1 VKKNQGKIFFGLI
14 FFTII
19 IVSYFLDI
27 NKIITFE
34 KIKDIYQDLQI
45 LINQNYYFYFF
56 IFFILYVVVTAFA
69 LPISLLKTLL
79 AGALFGFW
87 PGLILVSFASSIG
100 STFCFLFSRYALR
113 AYIQKKFS
121 NYLEKINKGIETDG
135 WLYLLFLRL
144 SPIFP
149 FFIIN
154 LVFGLTK
161 MKTLEF
167 YIVSQIGMFIATAI
181 FVNAGVQIANIN
193 SLEEILGF
201 KIIASLTL
209 IGIFP
214 LLIKYIYNMIKNE
227 RTNKKIYQN
236 GMRYN

>member
-1 VKKNQGKIFFGLI
+1 MKKNQGKIFFGLI

-45 LINQNYYFYFF
+45 FINQNYYFYFF

-227 RTNKKIYQN
+227 RAN
-236 GMRYN
+236 

>member
-1 VKKNQGKIFFGLI
+1 MKKNRGKIFFGLV

-19 IVSYFLDI
+19 IVGYIFDFNKILSFDAIKDTYQDIQKLI
-27 NKIITFE
+27 NKN
-34 KIKDIYQDLQI
+34 YI
-45 LINQNYYFYFF
+45 LYYSV
-56 IFFILYVVVTAFA
+56 FFILYIVVTAFA
-69 LPISLLKTLL
+69 LPISLIKTLL

-113 AYIQKKFS
+113 AYIQKRFS

-167 YIVSQIGMFIATAI
+167 YVVSQIGMFIATAI
-181 FVNAGVQIANIN
+181 FVNAGVQISNLN
-193 SLEEILGF
+193 SLEEILSF
-201 KIIASLTL
+201 KIVASLTV
-209 IGIFP
+209 IGLFP
-214 LLIKYIYNMIKNE
+214 LLVKYIYKMIK
-227 RTNKKIYQN
+227 K
-236 GMRYN
+236 

>member
-1 VKKNQGKIFFGLI
+1 MKKNRGKIFFGLV

-19 IVSYFLDI
+19 IVGYIFDF
-27 NKIITFE
+27 NKILSFDV
-34 KIKDIYQDLQI
+34 IKATYQDIQI
-45 LINQNYYFYFF
+45 LINKNYILYYSA
-56 IFFILYVVVTAFA
+56 FFILYIVVTAFA
-69 LPISLLKTLL
+69 LPISLIKTLL

-113 AYIQKKFS
+113 AYIQKRFS

-167 YIVSQIGMFIATAI
+167 YVVSQIGMFIATAI
-181 FVNAGVQIANIN
+181 FVNAGVQISNLN
-193 SLEEILGF
+193 SLEEILSF
-201 KIIASLTL
+201 KIVASLTV
-209 IGIFP
+209 IGLFP
-214 LLIKYIYNMIKNE
+214 LLVKYIYKMIK
-227 RTNKKIYQN
+227 K
-236 GMRYN
+236 

>member
-1 VKKNQGKIFFGLI
+1 MKKNRGKIFFGLV
-14 FFTII
+14 FFLI
-19 IVSYFLDI
+19 IVIGYLFDL
-27 NKIITFE
+27 NKILSFSI
-34 KIKDIYQDLQI
+34 IKDTYQDLQVLVSKNYI
-45 LINQNYYFYFF
+45 LNFV
-56 IFFILYVVVTAFA
+56 IFFILYVIVTAFA

-113 AYIQKKFS
+113 NYIQAEFS
-121 NYLEKINKGIETDG
+121 KYLEKVNKGIETDG

-161 MKTLEF
+161 MRALEF
-167 YIVSQIGMFIATAI
+167 YLVSQVGMFIGTAI
-181 FVNAGVQIANIN
+181 FVNAGVQIGSLN
-193 SLEEILGF
+193 SIEEILTL
-201 KIIASLTL
+201 KVIMSLTL
-209 IGIFP
+209 IGVFP
-214 LLIKYIYNMIKNE
+214 LLLKLIYKSF
-227 RTNKKIYQN
+227 KK
-236 GMRYN
+236 

>member
-1 VKKNQGKIFFGLI
+1 MKKNRGKIFFGLV
-14 FFTII
+14 FFLII
-19 IVSYFLDI
+19 ITGYLIDLDKVLSFSMIKNTYQDIQTLVNKNYTFYFLI
-27 NKIITFE
+27 
-34 KIKDIYQDLQI
+34 
-45 LINQNYYFYFF
+45 FF
-56 IFFILYVVVTAFA
+56 IFYVIVTAFA

-113 AYIQKKFS
+113 NYTQVKFGK
-121 NYLEKINKGIETDG
+121 YLEKVNKGVEQDG

-161 MKTLEF
+161 MRALEF
-167 YIVSQIGMFIATAI
+167 YLVSQVGMFIGTAI
-181 FVNAGVQIANIN
+181 FVNAGVQIGNLN
-193 SLEEILGF
+193 SIEEILTL
-201 KIIASLTL
+201 KVIMSLTL

-214 LLIKYIYNMIKNE
+214 LLIKFIY
-227 RTNKKIYQN
+227 KKLKK
-236 GMRYN
+236 

>member
-113 AYIQKKFS
+113 AYVQKKFS

-193 SLEEILGF
+193 SLEEILSF

-227 RTNKKIYQN
+227 RAN
-236 GMRYN
+236 

>member
-193 SLEEILGF
+193 SLEEILSF
-201 KIIASLTL
+201 KIVASLTL

-227 RTNKKIYQN
+227 RAN
-236 GMRYN
+236 

>member
-1 VKKNQGKIFFGLI
+1 MKKNKGKIFFGLV
-14 FFTII
+14 FFLII
-19 IVSYFLDI
+19 IIGYYIDLSEILSFSI
-27 NKIITFE
+27 
-34 KIKDIYQDLQI
+34 IKDTYQDIQLLVNKNYTLYFI
-45 LINQNYYFYFF
+45 LFF
-56 IFFILYVVVTAFA
+56 IIYVVVTAFA

-113 AYIQKKFS
+113 NYIQVRFHK
-121 NYLEKINKGIETDG
+121 YLEKINKGIETDG
-135 WLYLLFLRL
+135 RLYLLFLRL

-161 MKTLEF
+161 MRALEF
-167 YIVSQIGMFIATAI
+167 YLVSQIGMFIGTAI
-181 FVNAGVQIANIN
+181 FVNAGVQIGGLN
-193 SLEEILGF
+193 SIEEILTL
-201 KIIASLTL
+201 KVIMSLTL

-214 LLIKYIYNMIKNE
+214 LFIKSIYK
-227 RTNKKIYQN
+227 RFKK
-236 GMRYN
+236 

>member
-1 VKKNQGKIFFGLI
+1 MKKNRGKIFFGLV
-14 FFTII
+14 FFLILII
-19 IVSYFLDI
+19 GYFIDLSEI
-27 NKIITFE
+27 LSFSIIKNT
-34 KIKDIYQDLQI
+34 YQDIQL
-45 LINQNYYFYFF
+45 LVNKNYTLYFVLFF
-56 IFFILYVVVTAFA
+56 IIYVVVTAFA

-113 AYIQKKFS
+113 NYTQVRFHK
-121 NYLEKINKGIETDG
+121 YLEKINKGIETDG

-161 MKTLEF
+161 MRALEF
-167 YIVSQIGMFIATAI
+167 YLVSQIGMLIGTAI
-181 FVNAGVQIANIN
+181 FVNAGVQIGGLN
-193 SLEEILGF
+193 SIEEILTV
-201 KIIASLTL
+201 KVIISLTL

-214 LLIKYIYNMIKNE
+214 LLIKSIYK
-227 RTNKKIYQN
+227 RFKK
-236 GMRYN
+236 

>member
-1 VKKNQGKIFFGLI
+1 MKKNRGKIFFGLV

-19 IVSYFLDI
+19 IVGYIFDF
-27 NKIITFE
+27 NKILSFDT
-34 KIKDIYQDLQI
+34 IKATYQDIQI
-45 LINQNYYFYFF
+45 LINKNYILYYSA
-56 IFFILYVVVTAFA
+56 FFILYIVVTAFA
-69 LPISLLKTLL
+69 LPISLIKTLL

-113 AYIQKKFS
+113 AYIQKRFS

-167 YIVSQIGMFIATAI
+167 YLVSQIGMFIATAI
-181 FVNAGVQIANIN
+181 FVNAGVQISNLN
-193 SLEEILGF
+193 SLEEILSF
-201 KIIASLTL
+201 KIVASLTV
-209 IGIFP
+209 IGLFP
-214 LLIKYIYNMIKNE
+214 LLVKYIYKMIK
-227 RTNKKIYQN
+227 K
-236 GMRYN
+236 

>member
-1 VKKNQGKIFFGLI
+1 MKKNQGKIFFGLI

-113 AYIQKKFS
+113 AYVQKKFS

-193 SLEEILGF
+193 SLEEILSF

-227 RTNKKIYQN
+227 RTN
-236 GMRYN
+236 

>member
-1 VKKNQGKIFFGLI
+1 VKKNQGRIFFGLI

-227 RTNKKIYQN
+227 RAN
-236 GMRYN
+236 

>member
-1 VKKNQGKIFFGLI
+1 MKKNRGKIFFGVV
-14 FFTII
+14 FFLII
-19 IVSYFLDI
+19 IIGYLIDLDKVLSFSMIKNTYQDIQTLVNKNYTIYFL
-27 NKIITFE
+27 
-34 KIKDIYQDLQI
+34 
-45 LINQNYYFYFF
+45 
-56 IFFILYVVVTAFA
+56 IFFILYVIVTAFA

-113 AYIQKKFS
+113 NYTQVKFGK
-121 NYLEKINKGIETDG
+121 YLEKVNKGVEQDG

-161 MKTLEF
+161 MRAIEF
-167 YIVSQIGMFIATAI
+167 YLVSQVGMFVGTAI
-181 FVNAGVQIANIN
+181 FVNAGVQIGNLN
-193 SLEEILGF
+193 SIEEILTL
-201 KIIASLTL
+201 KVIMSLTL

-214 LLIKYIYNMIKNE
+214 LLIKFIY
-227 RTNKKIYQN
+227 KKLKK
-236 GMRYN
+236 

>member
-1 VKKNQGKIFFGLI
+1 VKKSQGKIFFGLI

-214 LLIKYIYNMIKNE
+214 LLIKYIYNIIKNE
-227 RTNKKIYQN
+227 RAN
-236 GMRYN
+236 

>member
-1 VKKNQGKIFFGLI
+1 MKKNRGKIFFGLV

-19 IVSYFLDI
+19 IVGYIFDF
-27 NKIITFE
+27 NKILSFDV
-34 KIKDIYQDLQI
+34 IKATYQDIQI
-45 LINQNYYFYFF
+45 LINKNYILYYSV
-56 IFFILYVVVTAFA
+56 FFILYIVVTAFA
-69 LPISLLKTLL
+69 LPISLIKTLL

-113 AYIQKKFS
+113 AYIQKRFS

-135 WLYLLFLRL
+135 RLYLLFLRL

-167 YIVSQIGMFIATAI
+167 YVVSQIGMFIATAI
-181 FVNAGVQIANIN
+181 FVNAGVQISNLN
-193 SLEEILGF
+193 SLEEILSF
-201 KIIASLTL
+201 KIVASLTV
-209 IGIFP
+209 IGLFP
-214 LLIKYIYNMIKNE
+214 LLVKYIYKMIK
-227 RTNKKIYQN
+227 K
-236 GMRYN
+236 

>member
-1 VKKNQGKIFFGLI
+1 MKKNRGKIFFGLV

-19 IVSYFLDI
+19 IVGYIFDF
-27 NKIITFE
+27 NKILSFDT
-34 KIKDIYQDLQI
+34 IKATYQDIQI
-45 LINQNYYFYFF
+45 LINKSYILYYSA
-56 IFFILYVVVTAFA
+56 FFILYIVVTAFA
-69 LPISLLKTLL
+69 LPISLIKTLL

-113 AYIQKKFS
+113 AYIQKRFS

-167 YIVSQIGMFIATAI
+167 YVVSQIGMFIATAI
-181 FVNAGVQIANIN
+181 FVNAGVQISNLN
-193 SLEEILGF
+193 SLEEILSL
-201 KIIASLTL
+201 KIVASLTVIVL
-209 IGIFP
+209 FP
-214 LLIKYIYNMIKNE
+214 LLVKYIYKMIK
-227 RTNKKIYQN
+227 K
-236 GMRYN
+236 

>member
-1 VKKNQGKIFFGLI
+1 MKKNKGKIFFGLVFFLIIVTGYLFDLNEILSFSIIKDTYQDFQVLVSKNYVFYFVI
-14 FFTII
+14 FFT
-19 IVSYFLDI
+19 
-27 NKIITFE
+27 
-34 KIKDIYQDLQI
+34 
-45 LINQNYYFYFF
+45 
-56 IFFILYVVVTAFA
+56 LYVIVTAFA

-113 AYIQKKFS
+113 NYTQAKFS
-121 NYLEKINKGIETDG
+121 KYLEKVNKGIETDG

-161 MKTLEF
+161 MRALEF
-167 YIVSQIGMFIATAI
+167 YLVSQVGMFIGTAI
-181 FVNAGVQIANIN
+181 FVNAGVQIGDLN
-193 SLEEILGF
+193 SIEEILTL
-201 KIIASLTL
+201 KVIMSLTL
-209 IGIFP
+209 IGVFP
-214 LLIKYIYNMIKNE
+214 LLINLIYKNF
-227 RTNKKIYQN
+227 KK
-236 GMRYN
+236 

>member
-19 IVSYFLDI
+19 IVSYFTDLSEI
-27 NKIITFE
+27 LSFE
-34 KIKDIYQDLQI
+34 IIKDTYQDIQI
-45 LINQNYYFYFF
+45 LVNNNYTIYYLA
-56 IFFILYVVVTAFA
+56 FFILYIVVTAFA

-113 AYIQKKFS
+113 AYIQKRFS

-167 YIVSQIGMFIATAI
+167 YVVSQIGMFIATAI
-181 FVNAGVQIANIN
+181 FVNAGVQISNLN
-193 SLEEILGF
+193 SLEEILSF
-201 KIIASLTL
+201 KIVASLTV
-209 IGIFP
+209 IGLFP
-214 LLIKYIYNMIKNE
+214 LLVKYIYKMIK
-227 RTNKKIYQN
+227 K
-236 GMRYN
+236 

>member
-1 VKKNQGKIFFGLI
+1 MKKNRGKIFFGLV

-19 IVSYFLDI
+19 IVGYIFDF
-27 NKIITFE
+27 NKILSFAT
-34 KIKDIYQDLQI
+34 IKATYQDIQI
-45 LINQNYYFYFF
+45 LINKNYILYYSV
-56 IFFILYVVVTAFA
+56 FFILYIVVTAFA
-69 LPISLLKTLL
+69 LPISLIKTLL

-113 AYIQKKFS
+113 AYIQKRFS

-167 YIVSQIGMFIATAI
+167 YVVSQIGMFIATAI
-181 FVNAGVQIANIN
+181 FVNAGVQISNLN
-193 SLEEILGF
+193 SLEEILSF
-201 KIIASLTL
+201 KIVASLTV
-209 IGIFP
+209 IGLFP
-214 LLIKYIYNMIKNE
+214 LLVKYIYKMIK
-227 RTNKKIYQN
+227 K
-236 GMRYN
+236 

>member
-1 VKKNQGKIFFGLI
+1 MKKNRGKIFFGLV

-19 IVSYFLDI
+19 IVGYIFDF
-27 NKIITFE
+27 NKILSFDT
-34 KIKDIYQDLQI
+34 IKATYQDIQI
-45 LINQNYYFYFF
+45 LINKNYILYYSA
-56 IFFILYVVVTAFA
+56 FFILYIVVTAFA
-69 LPISLLKTLL
+69 LPISLIKTLL

-113 AYIQKKFS
+113 AYIQKRFS

-167 YIVSQIGMFIATAI
+167 YVVSQIGMFIATAI
-181 FVNAGVQIANIN
+181 FVNAGLQISNLN
-193 SLEEILGF
+193 SLEEILSF
-201 KIIASLTL
+201 KIVASLTV
-209 IGIFP
+209 IGLFP
-214 LLIKYIYNMIKNE
+214 LLVKYIYKMIK
-227 RTNKKIYQN
+227 K
-236 GMRYN
+236 

>member
-1 VKKNQGKIFFGLI
+1 MKKNRGKIFFGLV
-14 FFTII
+14 FFLII
-19 IVSYFLDI
+19 ITGYLIDLD
-27 NKIITFE
+27 KVLSFSM
-34 KIKDIYQDLQI
+34 IKNTYQDIQTLV
-45 LINQNYYFYFF
+45 NKNYTFYYL
-56 IFFILYVVVTAFA
+56 IFFILYVIVTAFA

-113 AYIQKKFS
+113 NYTQVKFGK
-121 NYLEKINKGIETDG
+121 YLEKVNKGVEQDG

-149 FFIIN
+149 FFVIN

-161 MKTLEF
+161 MRALEF
-167 YIVSQIGMFIATAI
+167 YLVSQVGMFLGTAI
-181 FVNAGVQIANIN
+181 FVNAGVQIGNLN
-193 SLEEILGF
+193 SIEEILTL
-201 KIIASLTL
+201 KVIMSLTL

-214 LLIKYIYNMIKNE
+214 LLIKFIY
-227 RTNKKIYQN
+227 KKLKK
-236 GMRYN
+236 

>member
-1 VKKNQGKIFFGLI
+1 MKKNQGKIFFGLI

-193 SLEEILGF
+193 SLEEILSF

-214 LLIKYIYNMIKNE
+214 LLIKYIYNKIKNE
-227 RTNKKIYQN
+227 RAN
-236 GMRYN
+236 

>member
-1 VKKNQGKIFFGLI
+1 MKKNQGKIFFGLI

-113 AYIQKKFS
+113 AYVQKKFS

-227 RTNKKIYQN
+227 RAN
-236 GMRYN
+236 

>member
-1 VKKNQGKIFFGLI
+1 MKQNRGKIFFGLV
-14 FFTII
+14 FFLII
-19 IVSYFLDI
+19 ITGYLIDLD
-27 NKIITFE
+27 KVLSFSM
-34 KIKDIYQDLQI
+34 IKNTYQDIQTLV
-45 LINQNYYFYFF
+45 NKNYTFYYL
-56 IFFILYVVVTAFA
+56 IFFILYVIVTAFA

-113 AYIQKKFS
+113 NYTQVKFGK
-121 NYLEKINKGIETDG
+121 YLEKVNKGVDQDG

-161 MKTLEF
+161 MRALEF
-167 YIVSQIGMFIATAI
+167 YLVSQVGMFIGTAI
-181 FVNAGVQIANIN
+181 FVNAGVQIGNLN
-193 SLEEILGF
+193 SIEEILTL
-201 KIIASLTL
+201 KVIMSLTL

-214 LLIKYIYNMIKNE
+214 LLIKFIY
-227 RTNKKIYQN
+227 KKLKK
-236 GMRYN
+236 

>member
-1 VKKNQGKIFFGLI
+1 MNKN
-14 FFTII
+14 FTLYFII
-19 IVSYFLDI
+19 
-27 NKIITFE
+27 
-34 KIKDIYQDLQI
+34 
-45 LINQNYYFYFF
+45 FF
-56 IFFILYVVVTAFA
+56 IFYVIVTAFA

-79 AGALFGFW
+79 AGTLFGFW

-113 AYIQKKFS
+113 NYTQVRFRK
-121 NYLEKINKGIETDG
+121 YLEIVNNGIEKDG

-161 MKTLEF
+161 MRALEF
-167 YIVSQIGMFIATAI
+167 YLVSQVGMFIGTAI
-181 FVNAGVQIANIN
+181 FVNAGVQIGNLN
-193 SLEEILGF
+193 SIEEILTL
-201 KIIASLTL
+201 KIIMSLTL

-214 LLIKYIYNMIKNE
+214 LLVKFIYKKF
-227 RTNKKIYQN
+227 NK
-236 GMRYN
+236 